1 MAVPNENAINQDF
14 EHIREKFNFLE
25 EDRQSVPQ
33 NPFIYLRETF
43 KDTAFS
49 YTCNGFVILPTAKT

>member
-1 MAVPNENAINQDF
+1 MAVPNENTINQDL

-33 NPFIYLRETF
+33 NPFKYLRETF
-43 KDTAFS
+43 NYTAFS
-49 YTCNGFVILPTAKT
+49 YTCNGCK